1 MTQTMQFMACG
12 SQMVRP
18 VLFLA
23 IFFNDSSLLLLFSGL
38 GILSLKCISD
48 VLLLK
53 RFFPIFPKCNGT
65 FCKIF
70 YHFGMWIVEEQLKKW
85 SGICWRISYH
95 HFHHWLLV
103 WFPRKLKLWMD
114 YFLSLS
120 LLKIHRSW
128 HRVQTR
134 PATTHHVFFFFFKK
148 SDWNLRLHCI
158 SYTNLYKMIHPTH
171 ICQKSLLG

>member
-38 GILSLKCISD
+38 GILSLKCIWD

-53 RFFPIFPKCNGT
+53 RFFPLFPKCNGT

-120 LLKIHRSW
+120 LFWRFTDLGTESRPDRQPPTTFFSSSKSLIGILDCI
-128 HRVQTR
+128 VYLIQTCTKWFILLTF
-134 PATTHHVFFFFFKK
+134 AK
-148 SDWNLRLHCI
+148 
-158 SYTNLYKMIHPTH
+158 
-171 ICQKSLLG
+171 KSLLG